1 LRVNATAMAK
11 TSTAAI
17 TAKVSH
23 HQRLAFHG
31 ITERDDRLL
40 MHRRRIRYAMGHEEV
55 GHL

>member
-31 ITERDDRLL
+31 ITERDDHLL

>member
-1 LRVNATAMAK
+1 LQVNATAMAK

-23 HQRLAFHG
+23 HQRLAFYR

-40 MHRRRIRYAMGHEEV
+40 MRRRRIRHAMGGEEV